1 MSANAA
7 LSRKINTD
15 GSVSEFFMINGD
27 RVTLHYAP
35 DFERESSEETLEHV
49 KEILF
54 QECVDGDK
62 LANPGNN

>member
-1 MSANAA
+1 MSANSAP
-7 LSRKINTD
+7 SRKINTD
-15 GSVSEFFMINGD
+15 GSVFEYLMINGD

-35 DFERESSEETLEHV
+35 EFERKRSAETLEHV